1 MDLNGIEK
9 CFLSPVKHSKKIGDI
24 CEPVEPNMKE
34 SCILLDP
41 DGSEVGFYLRSI
53 PPALQNLM
61 NIADAEL
68 RSERVPK
75 SRMDRK
81 LPLGHDS
88 RGKKKYRVISQYST
102 ILGSVPPKPHMRRA
116 WGGRSQV
123 HLHKSAS
130 IFVKA
135 MLKAGKMGMEL
146 VKQYV
151 PTVYEKHMEVISNR
165 LPEKWRFT
173 PYFSSTISNCNIA
186 APIHQDNANVKG
198 AVNLIITKRQNSK
211 GGNLYVPDY
220 DACFDQCNNSLL
232 VYPAWRNSHGVT
244 PIEPTHQG
252 GYRNSHVWYAL
263 DSFASLG

>member
-1 MDLNGIEK
+1 MKLPVVK
-9 CFLSPVKHSKKIGDI
+9 LSPTKHSFKVADKCPG
-24 CEPVEPNMKE
+24 VLPNIFE
-34 SCILLDP
+34 SCVLVDT
-41 DGSEVGFYLRSI
+41 DGTPVGFFLKN
-53 PPALQNLM
+53 LQQELENLA
-61 NIADAEL
+61 NIADLEL

-88 RGKKKYRVISQYST
+88 RGKKKYQIISQYST

-130 IFVKA
+130 VFVKA

-146 VKQYV
+146 VKHYV
-151 PTVYEKHMEVISNR
+151 PTVYAKHMEVISNR

-173 PYFSSTISNCNIA
+173 PYCSSTISNCNIA

-220 DACFDQCNNSLL
+220 DACFDQSNNSLL

-263 DSFASLG
+263 DSFATLN

>member
-1 MDLNGIEK
+1 MKLPVVK
-9 CFLSPVKHSKKIGDI
+9 LSPTEHSFKVSDK
-24 CEPVEPNMKE
+24 CPKVSPNVFE
-34 SCILLDP
+34 SCVLVDT
-41 DGSEVGFYLRSI
+41 DGTPVGLFLKDL
-53 PPALQNLM
+53 PQELGNLV
-61 NIADAEL
+61 NIADSEL

-81 LPLGHDS
+81 VPLGHDS
-88 RGKKKYRVISQYST
+88 KGKKKYQIISQYST
-102 ILGSVPPKPHMRRA
+102 ILGSVPPKPHMRRV

-123 HLHKSAS
+123 HLKKSAS
-130 IFVKA
+130 VFVKA
-135 MLKAGKMGMEL
+135 MLKAGKLAMGL
-146 VKQYV
+146 VEDYI
-151 PTVYEKHMEVISNR
+151 PNVYEKHIEVISNR

-173 PYFSSTISNCNIA
+173 PYCSSTISNCNIA
-186 APIHQDNANVKG
+186 APIHRDNANVKG

-220 DACFDQCNNSLL
+220 GACFDQSNNSLL